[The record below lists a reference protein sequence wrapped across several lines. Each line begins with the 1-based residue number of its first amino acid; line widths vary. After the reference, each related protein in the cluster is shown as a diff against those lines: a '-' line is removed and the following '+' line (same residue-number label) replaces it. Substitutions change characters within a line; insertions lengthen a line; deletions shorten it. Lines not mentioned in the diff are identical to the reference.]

1 MEVTDL
7 ISITTFCTHYNVPSS
22 FINDLQDYE
31 LIEIVVSENVDY
43 IKTTQINEV
52 EKMMRLHYDLNIN
65 LEGLDAVY
73 NLLKRVENLQS
84 EITSLHNKLR
94 IYEDL

>member
-7 ISITTFCTHYNVPSS
+7 ISITTFCTHYNVPTA

-31 LIEIVVSENVDY
+31 LIEVVVSEQEEY
-43 IKTTQINEV
+43 LKITQINEV

-84 EITSLHNKLR
+84 EITSLNNKLR
-94 IYEDL
+94 LYEDL

>member
-7 ISITTFCTHYNVPSS
+7 ISITTFCTHYNVPTT
-22 FINDLQDYE
+22 FINDLQEYQ
-31 LIEIVVSENVDY
+31 LIEIVVSEQDKY
-43 IKTTQINEV
+43 IKVTQINEV

-73 NLLKRVENLQS
+73 NLLERVQTLQS
-84 EITSLHNKLR
+84 EVTTLNNKLR
-94 IYEDL
+94 LYEDL

>member
-7 ISITTFCTHYNVPSS
+7 ISITTFCTHYNVPVT

-31 LIEIVVSENVDY
+31 LIEIVVSDDDNY
-43 IKTTQINEV
+43 IKTTQLNEL
-52 EKMMRLHYDLNIN
+52 EKLMRLHFDLNIN

-73 NLLKRVENLQS
+73 NLLERVENLQS
-84 EITSLHNKLR
+84 EVISLQNTLR
-94 IYEDL
+94 LYEDL

>member
-7 ISITTFCTHYNVPSS
+7 ISITTFCTHYNVPTT
-22 FINDLQDYE
+22 FINQLQDYE
-31 LIEIVVSENVDY
+31 LIEVVVSEQEEY
-43 IKTTQINEV
+43 IKLTQINEV

-65 LEGLDAVY
+65 LEGLDVVY

-84 EITSLHNKLR
+84 EITSLHNKLKL
-94 IYEDL
+94 YEDL

>member
-7 ISITTFCTHYNVPSS
+7 ISITTFCTHYNVPVT

-31 LIEIVVSENVDY
+31 LIEIVVSDDDNY
-43 IKTTQINEV
+43 IKTTQLNEV
-52 EKMMRLHYDLNIN
+52 EKLMRLHFDLHIN

-73 NLLKRVENLQS
+73 HLLKRVENLQS
-84 EITSLHNKLR
+84 EITSLQ
-94 IYEDL
+94 

>member
-7 ISITTFCTHYNVPSS
+7 ISITTFCTHYDVPTT
-22 FINDLQDYE
+22 FINQLEDYE
-31 LIEIVVSENVDY
+31 LIEIVVSEQDQY
-43 IKTTQINEV
+43 IKVTQNNEV

-73 NLLKRVENLQS
+73 NLLKRVETLQS
-84 EITSLHNKLR
+84 EITSLNNKLR
-94 IYEDL
+94 LYED

>member
-7 ISITTFCTHYNVPSS
+7 ISITTFCTHYNVPTT

-31 LIEIVVSENVDY
+31 LIEVVVSEQEEY
-43 IKTTQINEV
+43 LKITQINEV
-52 EKMMRLHYDLNIN
+52 EKIMRLHYDLNIN

-84 EITSLHNKLR
+84 EITSLNNKLR
-94 IYEDL
+94 LYEDL

>member
-7 ISITTFCTHYNVPSS
+7 ISITTFCTHYDVPTT
-22 FINDLQDYE
+22 FINQLEDYE
-31 LIEIVVSENVDY
+31 LIEIVVSEQDQY
-43 IKTTQINEV
+43 IKVTQINEV

-73 NLLKRVENLQS
+73 NLLKRVETLQS
-84 EITSLHNKLR
+84 EITSLNNKLR
-94 IYEDL
+94 LYEDL

>member
-7 ISITTFCTHYNVPSS
+7 ISITTFCTHYNVPTT
-22 FINDLQDYE
+22 FINQLQDYE
-31 LIEIVVSENVDY
+31 LIEVVVSEQEEY
-43 IKTTQINEV
+43 IKLTQINEV

-94 IYEDL
+94 LYEDL

>member
-7 ISITTFCTHYNVPSS
+7 ISITTFCTHYNVPPT

-52 EKMMRLHYDLNIN
+52 EKMIRLHYDLNIN

>member
-7 ISITTFCTHYNVPSS
+7 ISIKTFCTHYDVPDT
-22 FINDLQDYE
+22 FIDALQEYE
-31 LIEIVVSENVDY
+31 LIEIVVSDNVSY

-52 EKMMRLHYDLNIN
+52 EKMIRLHFELNIN

-73 NLLKRVENLQS
+73 NLLQRLESLQN
-84 EITSLHNKLR
+84 EVTTLNNKLR
-94 IYEDL
+94 LYEDL

>member
-7 ISITTFCTHYNVPSS
+7 ISITTFCTHYDVPTT
-22 FINDLQDYE
+22 FINQLEDYE
-31 LIEIVVSENVDY
+31 LIEIVVSEQDQY
-43 IKTTQINEV
+43 IKVTQINEV

-73 NLLKRVENLQS
+73 NLLKRVETLQS
-84 EITSLHNKLR
+84 EITSLNNKLR
-94 IYEDL
+94 LYED

>member
-7 ISITTFCTHYNVPSS
+7 ISIQTFCAHYNVPTT

-31 LIEIVVSENVDY
+31 LIEIVVSDNVNY
-43 IKTTQINEV
+43 IKTAQINEV
-52 EKMMRLHYDLNIN
+52 EKMMRLHFDLNIN

-73 NLLKRVENLQS
+73 NLLQRVENLQHK
-84 EITSLHNKLR
+84 ITTLNNKLR
-94 IYEDL
+94 LYEDL

>member
-7 ISITTFCTHYNVPSS
+7 ISITTFCTHYNVPTT
-22 FINDLQDYE
+22 FINDLKDYE
-31 LIEIVVSENVDY
+31 LIEIVVSNNDKY
-43 IKTTQINEV
+43 IKVTQINEV

-73 NLLKRVENLQS
+73 NLLKRVETLQS
-84 EITSLHNKLR
+84 EITSLNNKLR
-94 IYEDL
+94 LYEDL

>member
-7 ISITTFCTHYNVPSS
+7 ISITTFCTHYNVPVT

-31 LIEIVVSENVDY
+31 LIEIVVSDDDNY
-43 IKTTQINEV
+43 IKTTQLNEL
-52 EKMMRLHYDLNIN
+52 EKLMRLHFDLHIN

-73 NLLKRVENLQS
+73 NLLERVENLQS
-84 EITSLHNKLR
+84 EVISLQNTLR
-94 IYEDL
+94 LYEDL

>member
-7 ISITTFCTHYNVPSS
+7 ISITTFCTHYNVPIT

-31 LIEIVVSENVDY
+31 LIEIVVSDDDNY
-43 IKTTQINEV
+43 IKTTQLNEV
-52 EKMMRLHYDLNIN
+52 EKLMRLHFDLHIN

-73 NLLKRVENLQS
+73 HLLQRVENLQS
-84 EITSLHNKLR
+84 EITSLNNKLR
-94 IYEDL
+94 LYEDL

>member
-7 ISITTFCTHYNVPSS
+7 ISIKTLCTHYNVPPT
-22 FINDLQDYE
+22 FINELQDYE
-31 LIEIVVSENVDY
+31 LIEIVVSDNVNY

-52 EKMMRLHYDLNIN
+52 EKMIRLHYDLNIN

-73 NLLKRVENLQS
+73 NLLQRVENLQN
-84 EITSLHNKLR
+84 EVTTLHNKLR
-94 IYEDL
+94 LYEDL

>member
-7 ISITTFCTHYNVPSS
+7 ISITTFCTHYNVPVT

-31 LIEIVVSENVDY
+31 LIEIVVSDDDNY
-43 IKTTQINEV
+43 IKTTQLNEV
-52 EKMMRLHYDLNIN
+52 EKLMRLHFDLHIN

-73 NLLKRVENLQS
+73 HLLKRVENLQS
-84 EITSLHNKLR
+84 EVTSLQNTLR
-94 IYEDL
+94 LYEDL

>member
-1 MEVTDL
+1 M
-7 ISITTFCTHYNVPSS
+7 I
-22 FINDLQDYE
+22 
-31 LIEIVVSENVDY
+31 
-43 IKTTQINEV
+43 
-52 EKMMRLHYDLNIN
+52 RLHYDLNIN

>member
-7 ISITTFCTHYNVPSS
+7 ISIKTFCTHYDVPDT
-22 FINDLQDYE
+22 FIDALQEYE
-31 LIEIVVSENVDY
+31 LIEIVVSDNVNY

-52 EKMMRLHYDLNIN
+52 EKMIRLHFELNIN

-73 NLLKRVENLQS
+73 NLLQRLESLQD
-84 EITSLHNKLR
+84 EVRTLNNKLR
-94 IYEDL
+94 LYEDL